1 MGAHAAPRTRTL
13 GAVAGR
19 GALTAAAALALTG
32 GTASMAFAG
41 TSDHQWSKDDR
52 DSDYKDGFRDGY
64 RIGYHDG
71 EDADDEDCDD
81 DGGRDHGTWDDDHD
95 KWDRDHDEKWDRDHD
110 KKWDRDHDKWDKDRV
125 GSIGARYDDSIHK
138 GDDIY
143 TVNYVT
149 KNGLLA
155 GVL

>member
-1 MGAHAAPRTRTL
+1 MGAHAAPRPRTL
-13 GAVAGR
+13 AGVAGR

-32 GTASMAFAG
+32 GTATMAFAG
-41 TSDHQWSKDDR
+41 TSDHHWNSGDR

-71 EDADDEDCDD
+71 ENADDEDCDD
-81 DGGRDHGTWDDDHD
+81 HGDRDHGRWDH
-95 KWDRDHDEKWDRDHD
+95 DHD
-110 KKWDRDHDKWDKDRV
+110 KKWDEHRGGR
-125 GSIGARYDDSIHK
+125 IGARYDDSTHH